1 MAIAIAKDIFWT
13 GYIDWNLR
21 DFHGY
26 TTSRG
31 VTYNS
36 YLVKGTEKTALID
49 SVKAP
54 FASEMLMQV
63 AQLTPPAKV
72 DYLVVNHAEL
82 DHSGALPLL
91 MGMMPRAKV
100 VCNKK
105 TQAILQAYYG
115 CYDWNWE
122 LVATGSTLSLG
133 DKTLQ
138 FTEVPFVHWPD
149 SMVTYCPE
157 VKVLFSNDA
166 FGQHYC
172 SIPRF
177 DDEVPLAD
185 ILAEAKTYYANIVN
199 PYSKQVA
206 LALAKLGALDLAQIC
221 PAHGVCWRS
230 HVAEIL
236 KAYRNWSAQ
245 KSQAKVLVIYETMWE
260 STRMMAE
267 AIARGAS
274 MVPGVQVKLLNAR
287 LVNKTILATECLDAA
302 VIALG
307 SATLNNQAL
316 SDITGD
322 VSYLKGLNFTGKASL
337 AFGSFGW
344 GKGGAEQLDA
354 ELDNLKWE
362 RLASPIKAKWRP
374 DAQCLSQCLE
384 AGKALAEK
392 ALATAT
398 ASSYEKLFID

>member
-1 MAIAIAKDIFWT
+1 
-13 GYIDWNLR
+13 
-21 DFHGY
+21 
-26 TTSRG
+26 
-31 VTYNS
+31 
-36 YLVKGTEKTALID
+36 
-49 SVKAP
+49 
-54 FASEMLMQV
+54 
-63 AQLTPPAKV
+63 V

-82 DHSGALPLL
+82 DHSGALPIL
-91 MGMMPRAKV
+91 MGMMPHAKV

-122 LVATGSTLSLG
+122 LVATGASLSLG

-157 VKVLFSNDA
+157 AKILFSNDA

-199 PYSKQVA
+199 PYSKQAA
-206 LALAKLGALDLAQIC
+206 LALAKLSALDFALIC
-221 PAHGVCWRS
+221 PAHGVCWRT
-230 HVAEIL
+230 HLAEIL

-245 KSQAKVLVIYETMWE
+245 KPQAKVLVVYETMWE

-302 VIALG
+302 VVALG

-322 VSYLKGLNFTGKASL
+322 VSYLKGLNFTGKAAL

-362 RLASPIKAKWRP
+362 RLAQPIKAKWRP
-374 DAQCLSQCLE
+374 DAQCLSQCIE
-384 AGKALAEK
+384 TGKALAEK

-398 ASSYEKLFID
+398 ASAYEKLFID